1 MQAETIDDVIN
12 KLGRQIAR
20 HRDVGSPRGYFPALY
35 RRVTI
40 NVKRAIEHGLFD
52 DGPRMER
59 LDAVFA
65 NFYFRACDAW
75 QHGKQCSDAWKVPF
89 RAAADWPPVVL
100 QHLLLGINAHINLDL
115 GIATAEVAR
124 DGSLPALRADF
135 DRINAILA
143 AVTAEAKNELAAI
156 WPLLRVFDTFAG
168 NLQEGFIHFSLVRAR
183 EHAWWVAQQLTQ
195 MNETSRPDFIA
206 QVDHRTASLGC
217 IIWKPPLRTRILLLG
232 VRLGE
237 RGTVPRNIDR
247 LMGSN

>member
-1 MQAETIDDVIN
+1 MPAETIDDAIEQ
-12 KLGRQIAR
+12 LGRQIAR
-20 HRDVGSPRGYFPALY
+20 HRDAGSRRGYFPALY

-40 NVKRAIEHGLFD
+40 AVKEGIERGQFD

-59 LDAVFA
+59 LDVVFA
-65 NFYFRACDAW
+65 NFYFRACEAWQASEGPSDAW
-75 QHGKQCSDAWKVPF
+75 QVPF
-89 RAAADWPPVVL
+89 RAATTWPPVVV

-143 AVTAEAKNELAAI
+143 AVTAEVKDELAAI

-168 NLQEGFIHFSLVRAR
+168 NLRDGFIYFSLVRAR
-183 EHAWWVAQQLTQ
+183 EHAWWVAEQLAR
-195 MNETSRPDFIA
+195 MDETSQPDFIA
-206 QVDHRTASLGC
+206 QVDRRTARLGR
-217 IIWKPPLRTRILLLG
+217 IIWKPPLRTRLLLLG

-237 RGTVPRNIDR
+237 RGTVARNIDR
-247 LMGSN
+247 LM

>member
-1 MQAETIDDVIN
+1 MPAETIDSVIN
-12 KLGRQIAR
+12 KLGRQISH
-20 HRDVGSPRGYFPALY
+20 HRDAGSRRGYFPALY

-40 NVKRAIEHGLFD
+40 NVKRGIEQGLFD

-59 LDAVFA
+59 LDVIFA
-65 NFYFRACDAW
+65 NFYFMACDAW
-75 QHGKQCSDAWKVPF
+75 QRGEQPSDAWKVPF

-124 DGSLPALRADF
+124 NGSLPALRADF

-143 AVTAEAKNELAAI
+143 AVTTEAKDELAAI

-168 NLQEGFIHFSLVRAR
+168 DLQKGFIHFSLVRAR
-183 EHAWWVAQQLTQ
+183 EHAWWIAEQLTE
-195 MNETSRPDFIA
+195 MDEASRPDFIA
-206 QVDHRTASLGC
+206 QVDRRTANLSR
-217 IIWKPPLRTRILLLG
+217 IIWKPPLRTRLLLLG

-237 RGTVPRNIDR
+237 TGTVARNIGR